1 MPINSTS
8 LNLMPVS
15 SAVPINPALRVGFLV
30 RVLRPLSIILACGM
44 FLSACAETQFVMQ
57 TAKRLGQTNVSHGI
71 YKVGKPYKVAG
82 VWYYPKVDWNYDQTG
97 IASWYGPNFHKKTT
111 ANGELFDQWS
121 VSAAHKTLPLP
132 SVVRVT
138 DLDNGRSLVV
148 RVNDRGPF
156 KPGRIIDL
164 SRRAAQLL
172 GFERKGTARVR
183 VQILPYQSQIV
194 AARAKART
202 GGTSFAQTAGTQLTA
217 ANSPIKSAPVTSKPV
232 ITRSLPALGA
242 PSLHAPLPGAV
253 RPLADTT
260 NSVVTQ
266 GPASKT
272 HLYIQ
277 AGAFS
282 DIVNAR
288 RVKFRLNNLGV
299 VKITSVPVNG
309 KMLFRVRLGPINNV
323 AEADRLLAQVF
334 QAGYAG
340 ARTIVRNI
348 TTKQAFMD

>member
-1 MPINSTS
+1 
-8 LNLMPVS
+8 MPVS
-15 SAVPINPALRVGFLV
+15 SIFPAGFFPASFSFRAFRALTIAIV
-30 RVLRPLSIILACGM
+30 CGV

-57 TAKRLGQTNVSHGI
+57 TAKRLGQTNVSHGL

-82 VWYYPKVDWNYDQTG
+82 VWYYPKVDWGYDRTG
-97 IASWYGPNFHKKTT
+97 IASWYGPNFHAQKT

-138 DLDNGRSLVV
+138 NLDNGRSLVV
-148 RVNDRGPF
+148 RINDRGPF

-172 GFERKGTARVR
+172 GFENRGTARVR
-183 VQILPYQSQIV
+183 VQILPRQSQIV
-194 AARAKART
+194 AARAQGRT
-202 GGTSFAQTAGTQLTA
+202 GAGRTGAGGTPLTA
-217 ANSPIKSAPVTSKPV
+217 ANSPIKSVPVASKPV
-232 ITRSLPALGA
+232 ITQNLPALGA
-242 PSLHAPLPGAV
+242 PALRTPPPGTAQSLAAP
-253 RPLADTT
+253 

-266 GPASKT
+266 GAIAPT
-272 HLYIQ
+272 RLYIQ

-282 DIVNAR
+282 DIVNAQ
-288 RVKFRLNNLGV
+288 RVKSRLDSLGV
-299 VKITSVPVNG
+299 VKITSVPVDG

-334 QAGYAG
+334 RAGYAG
-340 ARTIVRNI
+340 ARTIVKNMMAN
-348 TTKQAFMD
+348 QAFID